1 MVAAGSWWMHRGVFA
16 QVFLFVV
23 CAVVLTV
30 PLSAQRRAVRGRVTD
45 AAGAPVA
52 DVVVTLLKDSAAVRS
67 TVTDT
72 EGAFNLDLIDLAD
85 GAFEVQFQVS
95 GGVPGRVTLR
105 AGTSVTTAAVG
116 PLRVE
121 VRASALEARATPPS
135 KPETAPKTARRPAPL
150 PPAPPPP
157 PPTPVPVPPALP
169 AAPDL
174 NTHASVPVFFA
185 TDRNRIGYTPLSYGG
200 EREPTKQLHLGRI
213 DVSIPRDHQAGQV
226 ERPTIW
232 TLYREDPDKHF
243 VIIKATEQPY
253 DEFYRQLREIVAASV
268 RKEAFVFVHGYNV
281 AFEAAVYRTAQIAY
295 DLGFDGAPILYSW
308 PSVANPAEYLVDANN
323 SDWTIDRLHYFLE
336 DVAAKTGANY
346 IHVIAHS
353 RGNWP
358 VMQALN
364 AIATEPRNAP
374 RPHFRQIILTAPDVD
389 ADKFRELAHA
399 VETMGDRTTLYA
411 SSKDEALALSKQF
424 QGYQRAG
431 DVQPDIVVVP
441 GLDSIDVSNVDTSFL
456 GHSYVGDN
464 TSVIADIARLLRTGF
479 APGRRCGLNAVPPT
493 GTANYWMFIAHAI
506 CPAR

>member
-1 MVAAGSWWMHRGVFA
+1 MHRRVFA
-16 QVFLFVV
+16 QVFLLVV
-23 CAVVLTV
+23 CAAVLTV
-30 PLSAQRRAVRGRVTD
+30 PLSAQRRAVRGRVAD
-45 AAGAPVA
+45 ASGAPVPG
-52 DVVVTLLKDSAAVRS
+52 VVVTLLKDSAAVRS
-67 TVTDT
+67 TITDT
-72 EGAFNLDLIDLAD
+72 TGAFNLDLVDLAD
-85 GAFEVQFQVS
+85 GTFEVQFQLS
-95 GGVPGRVTLR
+95 GGAPGRVTLR
-105 AGTSVTTAAVG
+105 AGTSMTTATVG
-116 PLRVE
+116 QLRVE
-121 VRASALEARATPPS
+121 VRASAVEAKAAPKETPES
-135 KPETAPKTARRPAPL
+135 APKTAAKRPAPPAPQPAPL
-150 PPAPPPP
+150 PIPVPPP
-157 PPTPVPVPPALP
+157 PPTSPAPSVPAPPDP
-169 AAPDL
+169 

-185 TDRNRIGYTPLSYGG
+185 TDRNRITYSPLSYGG

-243 VIIKATEQPY
+243 VIIKASEQPY
-253 DEFYRQLREIVAASV
+253 DEFYRQLGQIVAASV

-374 RPHFRQIILTAPDVD
+374 RPRFRQIVLTAPDVD
-389 ADKFRELAHA
+389 ADKFRELARA
-399 VETMGDRTTLYA
+399 VETVGERTTLYA
-411 SSKDEALALSKQF
+411 SSKDEALALSKRF

-479 APGRRCGLNAVPPT
+479 APSRRCGLNAVPPS

>member
-1 MVAAGSWWMHRGVFA
+1 MHRRVFA
-16 QVFLFVV
+16 QVFVLVV
-23 CAVVLTV
+23 CAVVLAV
-30 PLSAQRRAVRGRVTD
+30 PLSAQRRAVSGRVAD
-45 AAGAPVA
+45 ATGAPVPG
-52 DVVVTLLKDSAAVRS
+52 VVVTLLKNSAAVRS

-72 EGAFNLDLIDLAD
+72 AGRFNLDLVDLAD
-85 GAFEVQFQVS
+85 GTFEVQFQLS

-105 AGTSVTTAAVG
+105 AGTSVTTAPVG
-116 PLRVE
+116 QLRVE
-121 VRASALEARATPPS
+121 VRASALEARAAPPD
-135 KPETAPKTARRPAPL
+135 TAPKTAAKKPAALP
-150 PPAPPPP
+150 PPAPPPL
-157 PPTPVPVPPALP
+157 PTPVPMPPAPP
-169 AAPDL
+169 AAPDA

-243 VIIKATEQPY
+243 VIIKASEQPY
-253 DEFYRQLREIVAASV
+253 DEFYRQLGEIVGASV

-308 PSVANPAEYLVDANN
+308 PSMANPAEYMVDANN
-323 SDWTIDRLHYFLE
+323 SDWTTDRLHYFLE

-374 RPHFRQIILTAPDVD
+374 RPRFRQIILTAPDVD
-389 ADKFRELAHA
+389 ADKFRELARA
-399 VETMGDRTTLYA
+399 VETLGERTTLYA
-411 SSKDEALALSKQF
+411 SSKDEALALSKRF

-431 DVQPDIVVVP
+431 DVQPDMVVVP
-441 GLDSIDVSNVDTSFL
+441 GLDSIDVSNVDTSLL

-479 APGRRCGLNAVPPT
+479 APARRCGLNAVPPT
-493 GTANYWMFIAHAI
+493 GAASYWMFIAHAI

>member
-1 MVAAGSWWMHRGVFA
+1 MHRRVFA
-16 QVFLFVV
+16 QAFLLVV
-23 CAVVLTV
+23 CAVVLSV
-30 PLSAQRRAVRGRVTD
+30 PLSAQRRGVRGRVAD

-52 DVVVTLLKDSAAVRS
+52 GVVVTLLKNSAEVRS

-72 EGAFNLDLIDLAD
+72 TGAFNLDVVDLVD
-85 GAFEVQFQVS
+85 GTFEVQFQLP
-95 GGVPGRVTLR
+95 GGVPGRVTLH
-105 AGTSVTTAAVG
+105 AGTSVTTATVG
-116 PLRVE
+116 QLRVE
-121 VRASALEARATPPS
+121 VRAATVEAKAVPKYT
-135 KPETAPKTARRPAPL
+135 PETAPKTAAKRAAP
-150 PPAPPPP
+150 PPVPPPP
-157 PPTPVPVPPALP
+157 PPTPVPAPPTPITLP
-169 AAPDL
+169 DP

-185 TDRNRIGYTPLSYGG
+185 TDRKRIGYMPLSYGG

-213 DVSIPRDHQAGQV
+213 DVSIPRDHRAGQV

-253 DEFYRQLREIVAASV
+253 EGFYRELGEIVGASV

-281 AFEAAVYRTAQIAY
+281 PFEAAVYRTAQIAY

-323 SDWTIDRLHYFLE
+323 SDWTIDHLHYFLE
-336 DVAAKTGANY
+336 DVAAKSGANY

-358 VMQALN
+358 VMQALS

-374 RPHFRQIILTAPDVD
+374 RPHFRQVVLTAPDVD
-389 ADKFRELAHA
+389 ADKFRELARA
-399 VETMGDRTTLYA
+399 VQTMGERTTLYA
-411 SSKDEALALSKQF
+411 SSKDEALALSKRF

-431 DVQPDIVVVP
+431 DVLPDMVVVP

-493 GTANYWMFIAHAI
+493 GAANYWMFIAHAI

>member
-1 MVAAGSWWMHRGVFA
+1 VFA
-16 QVFLFVV
+16 QVLVLVV
-23 CAVVLTV
+23 CTAVLTV
-30 PLSAQRRAVRGRVTD
+30 PLAAQRRAVRGRVAD
-45 AAGAPVA
+45 AAGAPVPG
-52 DVVVTLLKDSAAVRS
+52 VVVTLLKDSAAVRS
-67 TVTDT
+67 TITDT
-72 EGAFNLDLIDLAD
+72 TGAFNLDLVDLAD
-85 GAFEVQFQVS
+85 GTFEVQFQLS
-95 GGVPGRVTLR
+95 GGAPGRVTLR
-105 AGTSVTTAAVG
+105 AGTSMTTATVG
-116 PLRVE
+116 QLRVE
-121 VRASALEARATPPS
+121 VRASAVEAKAAPKDTPES
-135 KPETAPKTARRPAPL
+135 APKTAAKRPAPQAPQPAPL
-150 PPAPPPP
+150 PIPVPPP
-157 PPTPVPVPPALP
+157 PPTSPAP
-169 AAPDL
+169 SAAPAPPDP

-185 TDRNRIGYTPLSYGG
+185 TDRNRISYSPLSYSG

-243 VIIKATEQPY
+243 VIIKASEQPY
-253 DEFYRQLREIVAASV
+253 DEFYRQLGQIVAASV

-374 RPHFRQIILTAPDVD
+374 RPRFRQIVLTAPDVD
-389 ADKFRELAHA
+389 ADKFRELARA
-399 VETMGDRTTLYA
+399 VETVGERTTLYA
-411 SSKDEALALSKQF
+411 SSKDEALALSKRF

-479 APGRRCGLNAVPPT
+479 APSRRCGLNAVPPS
-493 GTANYWMFIAHAI
+493 GTANYWMFIAHSI